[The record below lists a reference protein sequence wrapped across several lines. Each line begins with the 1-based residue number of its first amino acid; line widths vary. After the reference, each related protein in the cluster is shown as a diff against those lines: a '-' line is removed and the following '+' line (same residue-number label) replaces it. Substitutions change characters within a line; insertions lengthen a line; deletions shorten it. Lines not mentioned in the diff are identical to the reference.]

1 VARTLT
7 EPLVEQYGVSR
18 SPIRESLLRLEQEN
32 LVTVLP
38 RQGYLVRS
46 ITASD
51 VEEMLHLRSLVEPV
65 CTAAAAGADDAAV
78 QALDRFR
85 GFPDHDFTASSYT
98 DYNEAFHHSVAD
110 LSDNKRM
117 GALALDLVQQFARV
131 VRVLVGTLDHEVVR
145 RDCGEHEAIIDA
157 LQVHDADRAFRLARA
172 HIEGTHERV
181 RMVLRRRDAV
191 E

>member
-1 VARTLT
+1 MLLRDGICKALRQAILT
-7 EPLVEQYGVSR
+7 GALPPGQALREQALVEKYGVSH

-51 VEEMLHLRSLVEPV
+51 VEDMLHLRSLVEPV

-117 GALALDLVQQFARV
+117 GGRSRWTSSSSSRAWYAFWS
-131 VRVLVGTLDHEVVR
+131 VRLTMKWFVATAASMKR
-145 RDCGEHEAIIDA
+145 SSTRS
-157 LQVHDADRAFRLARA
+157 R
-172 HIEGTHERV
+172 HI
-181 RMVLRRRDAV
+181 MPIAPFD
-191 E
+191 